1 MHVSIV
7 KPIGNALSSKTITN
21 LGIRTLIEYRSVGD
35 VVQVF
40 PMDQVPGYITLVD
53 PTFFEE
59 WVKLGKNP
67 AKLIKRYKSALTRLG
82 HRLDEKFDSLVKAV
96 VDRWINAYGPLTP
109 ILMDEGVTDVYID
122 LSGVRVNH
130 RDYGL
135 CVVRLSEVRVIRP
148 VRLLPMRLTETNL
161 TIRDLV
167 NHIAVNVARRT
178 RTPIT
183 AYMPLVSVT
192 DPEYKV
198 RFTISTEPV
207 SRISIHVRILPSRP
221 WTLPLLVKQGM
232 LTINQAAL
240 LWRLAEDKVPIL
252 IIGPMG
258 SGKTSLAN
266 AIAMMVKPHAMKV
279 LIMDVDEMNLPGHL
293 VVKLFE
299 RKSFGL
305 GVRPIT
311 KGELIAHALR
321 MGADYVI
328 VNEVREP
335 EEVKAWLNAV
345 TTGHGGITTFHA
357 EDYQQMIRRLSV
369 LTPNPEDILRD
380 IAVVV
385 LGLDYVPTDL
395 GNGVRVLRRFRYVK
409 DIVVP
414 SSVNDQPDIRND
426 LHIRRS
432 IIGELMDAPID
443 QLLASISKL
452 HTHA

>member
-7 KPIGNALSSKTITN
+7 KPIGSALSSKTITN
-21 LGIRTLIEYRSVGD
+21 LGIKTVIEYRSVGD

-40 PMDQVPGYITLVD
+40 PVDQVPGYITLVD

-59 WVKLGKNP
+59 WVKLGKDP
-67 AKLIKRYKSALTRLG
+67 AKLIKRYRLALTRLG

-109 ILMDEGVTDVYID
+109 ILIDEDVTDIYID
-122 LSGVRVNH
+122 PGGVKVNH

-135 CVVRLSEVRVIRP
+135 CVVRLSEVKAIRP
-148 VRLLPMRLTETNL
+148 VRLFPMRLTEVNL

-192 DPEYKV
+192 DPEYRV
-198 RFTISTEPV
+198 RFTVSAEPV
-207 SRISIHVRILPSRP
+207 SRISIHVRVLPSRP

-266 AIAMMVKPHAMKV
+266 AIAMMVKPQAMKV

-345 TTGHGGITTFHA
+345 TTGHGGIT
-357 EDYQQMIRRLSV
+357 
-369 LTPNPEDILRD
+369 
-380 IAVVV
+380 
-385 LGLDYVPTDL
+385 
-395 GNGVRVLRRFRYVK
+395 
-409 DIVVP
+409 
-414 SSVNDQPDIRND
+414 
-426 LHIRRS
+426 
-432 IIGELMDAPID
+432 
-443 QLLASISKL
+443 
-452 HTHA
+452 